1 MTMAVADDLYLWC
14 TTAGTMFALKCTEES
29 FLEES
34 IIFLRRT
41 VPIESRTNIKC
52 LPRNWIHV
60 STVVGLLAG
69 CSMCNVSQLTNKFSS
84 ARTEEY
90 GRT

>member
-1 MTMAVADDLYLWC
+1 MSVADDLYLWC
-14 TTAGTMFALKCTEES
+14 TSTGTMLALKCAEKS

-41 VPIESRTNIKC
+41 ISIESRTNIKC

-60 STVVGLLAG
+60 GTAVGLLARYG
-69 CSMCNVSQLTNKFSS
+69 WCIINQVTKKFASR
-84 ARTEEY
+84 RTEEY